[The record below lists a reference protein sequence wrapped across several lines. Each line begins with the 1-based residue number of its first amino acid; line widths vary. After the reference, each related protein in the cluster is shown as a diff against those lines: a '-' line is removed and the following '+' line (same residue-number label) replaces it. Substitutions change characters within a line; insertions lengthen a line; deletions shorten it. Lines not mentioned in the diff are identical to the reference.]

1 MAEPEGFR
9 AACEANE
16 TVRRTVSS
24 KERREQ
30 GERQAIPSVPVWRNR
45 EWRSRRGSERFA
57 KQTKRSGG
65 PFRARNAASKASGR
79 QSRQSRSGE
88 MGNGGAGGIRTLDT
102 AFQPYNG
109 LANRRL
115 QPLGHSSK
123 PNSSLTAE
131 ASAFHEFDAEGGP
144 FAPDWGQA
152 QASWN

>member
-45 EWRSRRGSERFA
+45 EWRSRRGSERLA

-88 MGNGGAGGIRTLDT
+88 IGNGGAGGVPSGLRSKRNGPADRFEQGTPRARRAAGNPVSPGLEKWGMAEPEGFEPSIRL
-102 AFQPYNG
+102 F
-109 LANRRL
+109 NRI
-115 QPLGHSSK
+115 
-123 PNSSLTAE
+123 TV
-131 ASAFHEFDAEGGP
+131 
-144 FAPDWGQA
+144 
-152 QASWN
+152 